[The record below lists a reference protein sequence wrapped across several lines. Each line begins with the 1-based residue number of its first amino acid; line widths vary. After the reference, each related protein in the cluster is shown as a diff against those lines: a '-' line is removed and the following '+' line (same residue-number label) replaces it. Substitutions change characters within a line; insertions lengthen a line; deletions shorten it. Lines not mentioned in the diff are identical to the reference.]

1 METLYN
7 LKEWEMAKNPVFRLV
22 GFLVITGLVFLVVGC
37 GNSTAQKEA
46 TYKEQWTKQVNQ
58 FEKRVSSDDKK
69 ANALA
74 EKNDMAGLFRLINER
89 KAYVKTVQTQI
100 LKLNTPDK
108 YQNVQILTLFY
119 LLSLEQRLTAQNNL
133 TEAILSGK
141 PTTDLKTIA
150 DAYVTRTQQIGNELG
165 IEISDAGLT
174 LKAVEEVPNS
184 SAPKSSV
191 PTKK

>member
-1 METLYN
+1 
-7 LKEWEMAKNPVFRLV
+7 MAKNPVFRLV

-133 TEAILSGK
+133 TEAILS
-141 PTTDLKTIA
+141 